1 MFLMIQANYLLQ
13 HKSISC
19 VRNVKWL
26 ISVIVRE
33 LFAQITVSIVAVLS
47 SSEHHNWMYLISAVL
62 PIISLLCFK
71 LGSLTVTPDQVKRQV
86 DGNAMLDEQIV
97 DMNPENMKL
106 IDQDFKDSL
115 YFDENNLEEE
125 LASSEKKIKTN
136 AMTNLIIIVVAI
148 VLSIATFCG
157 ILIILCR
164 KYGLCKKKKWWET
177 NILWV
182 S

>member
-47 SSEHHNWMYLISAVL
+47 SREHHNWMYLISAVL
-62 PIISLLCFK
+62 PIFSLLCFK
-71 LGSLTVTPDQVKRQV
+71 LGSLTVTPDQRQV

-125 LASSEKKIKTN
+125 LASSEKITKS
-136 AMTNLIIIVVAI
+136 AMINLIIIVVAI
-148 VLSIATFCG
+148 VLSSAIFCS

-164 KYGLCKKKKWWET
+164 KYGFCKKKK
-177 NILWV
+177 
-182 S
+182 